1 MAGAIFA
8 DWPLFIRVL
17 RHRIFSNYQKIF
29 IANTTKDI
37 YLRLDDVS
45 PDNLDHLRFVG
56 NSIRNY
62 LTGITLP
69 TEVEEAVVKTWQGLG
84 ENHAYAV
91 LSSATAEDLPHAS
104 FAGNLSPMN
113 SYSVSII
120 IPTYNRGWIVR
131 DAIDSVLGQTDTD
144 FELVVV
150 DDGST
155 DRTPEILDSY
165 GDRLRVIRQANQG
178 VSAARNRGIGDSSGP
193 LIALLDSDDIWLPG
207 KISVQVDFFKKNP
220 AALICQTEEIWIR
233 NGLRVNPGKRH
244 RKPFGMI
251 FEPSLE
257 LCLVSPS
264 AVMVRRELFE
274 KVGLFDES
282 LPACEDYDLWLRVG
296 CRYPVHLI
304 GKPLTIKRGGH
315 EDQLSRQ
322 SSLDRYRI
330 RSLVKLIESGRLS
343 LPQCNAAVIA
353 LRKKCAVY
361 ANGCLKRG
369 RLEEALHYT
378 TLFRKYHL

>member
-1 MAGAIFA
+1 MTYSPSPITN
-8 DWPLFIRVL
+8 PL
-17 RHRIFSNYQKIF
+17 
-29 IANTTKDI
+29 
-37 YLRLDDVS
+37 VS
-45 PDNLDHLRFVG
+45 V
-56 NSIRNY
+56 
-62 LTGITLP
+62 
-69 TEVEEAVVKTWQGLG
+69 
-84 ENHAYAV
+84 
-91 LSSATAEDLPHAS
+91 
-104 FAGNLSPMN
+104 
-113 SYSVSII
+113 I

-131 DAIDSVLGQTDTD
+131 DAIDSVLGQTYADV
-144 FELVVV
+144 ELIVV

-165 GDRLRVIRQANQG
+165 GDRLRVTRQANQG
-178 VSAARNRGIGDSSGP
+178 VSAARNRGIGGSSGT
-193 LIALLDSDDIWLPG
+193 LIALLDSDDIWLP
-207 KISVQVDFFKKNP
+207 KKLAVQVDFFKRNP

-244 RKPFGMI
+244 RKHSGMI

-274 KVGLFDES
+274 EVGLFDES

-296 CRYPVHLI
+296 CRFPVHLI
-304 GKPLTIKRGGH
+304 DKPLTIKRGGH
-315 EDQLSRQ
+315 KDQLSRQ

-330 RSLVKLIESGRLS
+330 RSLVKLVEAGRLT
-343 LPQCNAAVIA
+343 LPQRDAAVVA

-369 RLEEALHYT
+369 RLEEALHVT
-378 TLFRKYHL
+378 TLSRKYHLSN